1 MKLRNKKT
9 GEIDDYEFVTLKEKG
24 TIRLTNGKSPVE
36 DIWEFDSLAELFKYF
51 EDYKPKTNGR
61 FRLVKDLPTFKAG
74 QEFHLSPKG
83 NLILNDGKF
92 GICAYAKQTLE
103 KFPNILEDWFEP
115 IIPDGNEDVII
126 REPLIKD
133 AGMREVLRLWAK
145 VNLIP
150 SNATTIEYH
159 LAETLTGTETE
170 FWDNN
175 LHIMFYGNIAPN
187 AVHSKIYTIDELCGE
202 VKELSNEK

>member
-9 GEIDDYEFVTLKEKG
+9 GEIVEWLTLKLMDLNE
-24 TIRLTNGKSPVE
+24 I
-36 DIWEFDSLAELFKYF
+36 EFDYMDMRGHERSWSY
-51 EDYKPKTNGR
+51 
-61 FRLVKDLPTFKAG
+61 
-74 QEFHLSPKG
+74 SS
-83 NLILNDGKF
+83 
-92 GICAYAKQTLE
+92 LE
-103 KFPNILEDWFEP
+103 KFNEEWEDYEP
-115 IIPDGNEDVII
+115 A
-126 REPLIKD
+126 EPLIKD

-150 SNATTIEYH
+150 SNATTIEYQ

-187 AVHSKIYTIDELCGE
+187 AVHGKIYTIAELCGE
-202 VKELSNEK
+202 DNDEA

>member
-9 GEIDDYEFVTLKEKG
+9 GKI
-24 TIRLTNGKSPVE
+24 TIARKIGFERYSFNEYTYN
-36 DIWEFDSLAELFKYF
+36 SLAELNEEW
-51 EDYKPKTNGR
+51 EDYKP
-61 FRLVKDLPTFKAG
+61 A
-74 QEFHLSPKG
+74 
-83 NLILNDGKF
+83 
-92 GICAYAKQTLE
+92 
-103 KFPNILEDWFEP
+103 
-115 IIPDGNEDVII
+115 
-126 REPLIKD
+126 EPLIKD

-150 SNATTIEYH
+150 SNAVTIEYQ

-187 AVHSKIYTIDELCGE
+187 AVHGKIYTIDELCGE
-202 VKELSNEK
+202 EEK

>member
-9 GEIDDYEFVTLKEKG
+9 GYIFDWQ
-24 TIRLTNGKSPVE
+24 E
-36 DIWEFDSLAELFKYF
+36 DIMPYGLGLPHPKSLAELNEEW
-51 EDYKPKTNGR
+51 EDYK
-61 FRLVKDLPTFKAG
+61 
-74 QEFHLSPKG
+74 
-83 NLILNDGKF
+83 
-92 GICAYAKQTLE
+92 
-103 KFPNILEDWFEP
+103 EP
-115 IIPDGNEDVII
+115 
-126 REPLIKD
+126 EPLIKN

-187 AVHSKIYTIDELCGE
+187 AVHGKIYTIDELCGDS
-202 VKELSNEK
+202 KEEE